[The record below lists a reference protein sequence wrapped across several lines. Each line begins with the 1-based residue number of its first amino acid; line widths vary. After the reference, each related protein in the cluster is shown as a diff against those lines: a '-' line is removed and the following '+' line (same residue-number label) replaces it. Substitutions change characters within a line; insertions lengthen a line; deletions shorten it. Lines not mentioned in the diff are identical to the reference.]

1 MKSHRVNSRVCFMT
15 QTTYTKERKKKENDF
30 LPFFVASLT
39 VFVFPSLLLQTVIKE
54 AVLYMCT
61 ILPYKQEEMVN

>member
-1 MKSHRVNSRVCFMT
+1 MKRHRVNSFVCFILC
-15 QTTYTKERKKKENDF
+15 YDPRKKKENDF

-39 VFVFPSLLLQTVIKE
+39 VFIFPSLLLQTVIKE